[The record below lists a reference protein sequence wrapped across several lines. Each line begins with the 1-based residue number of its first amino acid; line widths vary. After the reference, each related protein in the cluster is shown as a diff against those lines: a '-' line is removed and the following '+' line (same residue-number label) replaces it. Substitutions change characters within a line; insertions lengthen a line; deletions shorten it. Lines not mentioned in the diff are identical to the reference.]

1 MYASEL
7 LILIYNNSQEKLN
20 MEKIDIFK
28 KEYCTEILKDAH
40 ETDRIYFT
48 SGDGKEFVLIS
59 R

>member
-1 MYASEL
+1 
-7 LILIYNNSQEKLN
+7 

-48 SGDGKEFVLIS
+48 SGDGKEFVLIT
-59 R
+59 REELEQLEKQIAFNK